1 MFKKFIALAAIT
13 IFIFG
18 CSGSDA
24 VAADDNLTA
33 SSSSQAKPSSSSSS
47 SSSWSLEEAIGSMTD
62 SRDGRTY
69 KIVSIGTQTW
79 MAENLNYKT
88 SGSYCYGDDAGNC
101 SKYGRLYEWSAAMGA
116 CPTGWHLP
124 SDEEWNI
131 LWDAVG
137 GIDTAG
143 LKLKSTSGWYD
154 NGNGTDSFGFAVL
167 PAGYRYNDGSL
178 NYEGD
183 YAYFWSST
191 EYGSNSAYYWFFDYH
206 GDDVYRFGST
216 KDRGFSVRCLRDSD
230 EGSGASSSS
239 SQAQPSSSSSSSI
252 KDPELVEGTMT
263 DSRDGQTYKTVKIG
277 AQTWMAENLNY
288 DPGDVSGMG
297 SYAWQGCYDNSAA
310 NCAIYGRLY
319 TWEVA
324 MDKAGCG
331 YRTYCNNSN
340 EGTQGVCPAGWHLPS
355 DAEWRTLFKNVGG
368 TGTAGSVLKSS
379 SGWSSGNGTNSF
391 GFAVLPAGY
400 RGYAGDFYVEGD
412 DAYFWSSTED
422 DSNDAYGWGFYYYD
436 DRVAYAWG
444 NKDYAYSVR
453 CLRD

>member
-62 SRDGRTY
+62 SRDGHTY
-69 KIVSIGTQTW
+69 KTVTIGTQTW
-79 MAENLNYKT
+79 MAENLNYNT
-88 SGSYCYGDDAGNC
+88 NESYCYGNNASNC
-101 SKYGRLYEWSAAMGA
+101 SKYGRLYEWSAAMKA

-143 LKLKSTSGWYD
+143 SKLKSTSGWYD

-191 EYGSNSAYYWFFDYH
+191 EYGSNSAYYWYFDYH

-230 EGSGASSSS
+230 EGSEASSSS
-239 SQAQPSSSSSSSI
+239 SQAKPSSSSF
-252 KDPELVEGTMT
+252 
-263 DSRDGQTYKTVKIG
+263 QH
-277 AQTWMAENLNY
+277 
-288 DPGDVSGMG
+288 
-297 SYAWQGCYDNSAA
+297 QG
-310 NCAIYGRLY
+310 
-319 TWEVA
+319 
-324 MDKAGCG
+324 
-331 YRTYCNNSN
+331 
-340 EGTQGVCPAGWHLPS
+340 P
-355 DAEWRTLFKNVGG
+355 
-368 TGTAGSVLKSS
+368 
-379 SGWSSGNGTNSF
+379 
-391 GFAVLPAGY
+391 
-400 RGYAGDFYVEGD
+400 
-412 DAYFWSSTED
+412 
-422 DSNDAYGWGFYYYD
+422 
-436 DRVAYAWG
+436 
-444 NKDYAYSVR
+444 
-453 CLRD
+453 